1 MKTILHACIAFV
13 LLAGMLQAAEPGVLL
28 REAELKSEPFIDASG
43 VARLT
48 RDLRV
53 EILRR
58 DGGWME
64 VSVGR
69 HRGWV
74 RAVNVR
80 REGVAAGAVAQSP
93 VLALESGRA
102 ASKDLVTTT
111 GIRSARVGTTG
122 TATLPALD
130 DESLKKAA
138 ADETALK
145 RLDGFAASADDA
157 RRFASEANLMARE
170 VPYIPGSQPRPFL
183 RGPEPDPQQE
193 GEGSRQIA
201 STLLGAIPAVRNDA
215 LQAYINRVGSWVAQQ
230 ASGAPA
236 ATASKWVFGVL
247 DSPALRTFTIPG
259 NYIFI
264 TRGLY
269 DRLQNESELAALL
282 GREIGHILKGTYLAA
297 LEKKN
302 AVLTYVPHASTETE
316 ADRIGVVLATRA
328 GYDAYGLP
336 ILLENLAQ
344 RPAPSRPG
352 AAGNPPDPLAERRIN
367 LERAMGTQFESYGD
381 GKTVSERFV
390 RSGV

>member
-1 MKTILHACIAFV
+1 MKYAFTAVVAAALFAGTLH
-13 LLAGMLQAAEPGVLL
+13 AAEPGFLI
-28 REAELKSEPFIDASG
+28 RETELKAEPFIDAAS

-48 RDLRV
+48 KDLRV

-64 VSVGR
+64 LAVGR
-69 HRGWV
+69 SHGWA

-80 REGVAAGAVAQSP
+80 RDAAPAAPVAQSP

-111 GIRSARVGTTG
+111 GIRSARVGAG
-122 TATLPALD
+122 AAPHPALD
-130 DESLKKAA
+130 DESLKKTA

-145 RLDGFAASADDA
+145 KLEALAATADEA
-157 RRFASEANLMARE
+157 RRFADEAKLVARE

-183 RGPEPDPQQE
+183 RHNDPATTQE
-193 GEGSRQIA
+193 AEASRQTAAI
-201 STLLGAIPAVRNDA
+201 LLGALPLVRDDA
-215 LQAYINRVGSWVAQQ
+215 LQAYVNRVGAWVSQQ
-230 ASGAPA
+230 ATGVQAGVS
-236 ATASKWVFGVL
+236 SKWVFGVV
-247 DSPALRTFTIPG
+247 DSPATRSFTIPG

-264 TRGLY
+264 ARGLY

-282 GREIGHILKGTYLAA
+282 GREIGHILKGTYLSA

-302 AVLTYVPHASTETE
+302 AVLTYAPHLATEGE

-336 ILLENLAQ
+336 ILLENLVQKPAPA
-344 RPAPSRPG
+344 RVGAPAPSTD
-352 AAGNPPDPLAERRIN
+352 ALAERRTG
-367 LERAMGTQFESYGD
+367 LERAMGNQFESYSD
-381 GKTVSERFV
+381 GKTVVTRMV
-390 RSGV
+390 RPGA

>member
-1 MKTILHACIAFV
+1 VKFAVQFCIAFAV
-13 LLAGMLQAAEPGVLL
+13 LAGSLHAAEPGVLL
-28 REAELKSEPFIDASG
+28 REAELKSEPFIDASS

-64 VSVGR
+64 ISVGR
-69 HRGWV
+69 DRGWV

-80 REGVAAGAVAQSP
+80 REGVAAGSVAQSP

-111 GIRSARVGTTG
+111 GIRSARVGSSG
-122 TATLPALD
+122 VALLPALD
-130 DESLKKAA
+130 DEALKKVA
-138 ADETALK
+138 ADEKALK
-145 RLDGFAASADDA
+145 KLEGFGATAADA
-157 RRFASEANLMARE
+157 RSFAGEAKLAARE

-183 RGPEPDPQQE
+183 RGVEPATQQE
-193 GEGSRQIA
+193 SEGSRQTA
-201 STLLGAIPAVRNDA
+201 SVLLGAIPAVRNDA
-215 LQAYINRVGSWVAQQ
+215 LQAYINRIGSWVAQQ
-230 ASGAPA
+230 ATGAQA
-236 ATASKWVFGVL
+236 ATSPKWVFGVL
-247 DSPALRTFTIPG
+247 DSPAPRTFTIPG
-259 NYIFI
+259 NYIFV

-282 GREIGHILKGTYLAA
+282 GREIGHILKGTYLAT

-302 AVLTYVPHASTETE
+302 AVLTYSAHPSTEAE

-336 ILLENLAQ
+336 ILLENLML
-344 RPAPSRPG
+344 RPGPSRAG
-352 AAGNPPDPLAERRIN
+352 AGVPPADPLAERRAT
-367 LERAMGTQFESYGD
+367 LERAMGTQFEAYGD
-381 GKTVSERFV
+381 GKTLSGRLV
-390 RSGV
+390 RNRT